1 MKKGII
7 VYNSGM
13 KKVKNLYG
21 VVENLVEAGKKA
33 STECIPIGNGDFV
46 LDYKDKEVSYPIL
59 EKIQP
64 DFVLFLDKDLVLAR
78 GLEAMGYPIF
88 NSPSA
93 IEICDNKLLTWQ
105 ALKTISPMAKTLPG
119 PMQYSFYPL
128 SRPFY
133 DQVVS
138 TLGSPFILKEAQ
150 GSFGEQVY
158 SISSYEE
165 MNAVLS
171 KINGRPYL
179 FQENIS
185 HSFGRDI
192 RVVLVGDEILGAIE
206 RRNPK
211 DFRANIALGGTSS
224 PIVLTEEQKSVALEA
239 HRALGLQFSG
249 VDLLYGE
256 QGPLVCEVNSNLS
269 YLGFQQA
276 TGIPVGEKILSHI
289 LSILP

>member
-1 MKKGII
+1 M
-7 VYNSGM
+7 
-13 KKVKNLYG
+13 NL
-21 VVENLVEAGKKA
+21 
-33 STECIPIGNGDFV
+33 
-46 LDYKDKEVSYPIL
+46 DKENIISI
-59 EKIQP
+59 E
-64 DFVLFLDKDLVLAR
+64 
-78 GLEAMGYPIF
+78 EE
-88 NSPSA
+88 
-93 IEICDNKLLTWQ
+93 IEIELLEFSIEESE
-105 ALKTISPMAKTLPG
+105 AV
-119 PMQYSFYPL
+119 SFPE
-128 SRPFY
+128 
-133 DQVVS
+133 V
-138 TLGSPFILKEAQ
+138 KED
-150 GSFGEQVY
+150 
-158 SISSYEE
+158 
-165 MNAVLS
+165 
-171 KINGRPYL
+171 YL